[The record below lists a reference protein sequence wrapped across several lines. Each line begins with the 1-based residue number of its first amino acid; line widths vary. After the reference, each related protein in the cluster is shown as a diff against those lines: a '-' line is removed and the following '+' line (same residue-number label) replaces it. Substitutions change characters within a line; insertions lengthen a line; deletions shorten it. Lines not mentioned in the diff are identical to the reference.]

1 MAYGANSAAA
11 CSHHESRSAFTFLNG
26 KIVKTYFMAYQNY
39 MKFKRLCPQSFIGT
53 HAHSLM
59 PTAAF

>member
-1 MAYGANSAAA
+1 
-11 CSHHESRSAFTFLNG
+11 
-26 KIVKTYFMAYQNY
+26 MAYQNY
-39 MKFKRLCPQSFIGT
+39 MKCKRLYPQSFIGT